1 MYTLTPF
8 ERRSMELFDAF
19 HDLENSFLGS
29 RVPAAF
35 GSFKTDI
42 RDNGD
47 SFTLE
52 AELPGFDKED
62 LKLDIEDGSLTLTAE
77 HAEENTED
85 EETAESKEQAQTAD
99 AKPKPRYIRRE
110 RSFGSYRRSFA
121 LDGIDVEGIDAEY
134 KNGIL
139 YVTLPKQQP
148 EKPKP
153 RRLEIKG

>member
-29 RVPAAF
+29 RMPAAF

-42 RDNGD
+42 RDDGD
-47 SFTLE
+47 RFTLE

-62 LKLDIEDGSLTLTAE
+62 LKLDIEGGTLTLTAE
-77 HAEENTED
+77 HTEEKTEGD
-85 EETAESKEQAQTAD
+85 TEQPEGEQAQTAE
-99 AKPKPRYIRRE
+99 AKPQSRYIRRE
-110 RSFGSYRRSFA
+110 RSYGSYRRSFD
-121 LDGIDVEGIDAEY
+121 LDGIDIEGIEAEY

-139 YVTLPKQQP
+139 YVTLPKKQP
-148 EKPKP
+148 ETPNT
-153 RRLEIKG
+153 RRLDIKG

>member
-29 RVPAAF
+29 RMPAAF

-42 RDNGD
+42 RDDGD
-47 SFTLE
+47 RFTLE

-62 LKLDIEDGSLTLTAE
+62 LKLDIEGSTLTLTAE
-77 HAEENTED
+77 HTEEKTEG
-85 EETAESKEQAQTAD
+85 EGEQAQTAE
-99 AKPKPRYIRRE
+99 AKPQGRYIRRE
-110 RSFGSYRRSFA
+110 RSYGSYRRSFD
-121 LDGIDVEGIDAEY
+121 LDGIDIEGIEAEY

-139 YVTLPKQQP
+139 YVTLPKKQP
-148 EKPKP
+148 ETPNT
-153 RRLEIKG
+153 RRLDIKG

>member
-8 ERRSMELFDAF
+8 ERRSMDFFDAF
-19 HDLENSFLGS
+19 HDLENNFLGS

-62 LKLDIEDGSLTLTAE
+62 LKLDIEGGTLTLTAE
-77 HAEENTED
+77 HT
-85 EETAESKEQAQTAD
+85 EETSGGGENAEGAEQADTAE
-99 AKPKPRYIRRE
+99 AKAKPRYIRRE
-110 RSFGSYRRSFA
+110 RSCGSYKRSFD
-121 LDGIDVEGIDAEY
+121 LEGIDIDAIEAEY

-139 YVTLPKQQP
+139 YVTLPKKQP
-148 EKPKP
+148 EKPQA
-153 RRLEIKG
+153 RRLAIKG